1 MSVFRVVSEMYPKP
15 FRSRLILCLTA
26 ALALAGAMQ
35 GPTAHAA
42 ESVFEVAKISVD
54 TTAKDAVAAK
64 QNGMAEAEQRAFQ
77 TVLKRLVPLSAYA
90 QLPTV
95 GAEDVSSLVTG
106 VAIRSEQYSTTRYI
120 AMLDVSFSAQGVKQL
135 LQSYGVAF
143 SEVQAPA
150 LTVLPI
156 VIEKNAVRSSG
167 PEDWR
172 EAWEALDT
180 AHSMTPATIVNPR
193 AELTVET
200 ANAILGGDTSALAT
214 LQSQYGDRPLVVA
227 EAKVADGKFVMRLVG
242 EDSVGNINYV
252 DELKL
257 DGRSAKS
264 VAREAAEIAF
274 GILENRWKVTQ
285 STGRAAPQPME
296 ATYGEDPPVP
306 GATPA
311 APGEVPRN
319 LAASV
324 EFSGLKDW
332 QDIRARL
339 MNVPGLQALEV
350 NSLSARSA
358 AVTFDFAGS
367 LGRLQSELG
376 SSGFSLE
383 DRDGTFV
390 VRAR

>member
-1 MSVFRVVSEMYPKP
+1 MSFFRVVSESYSKP
-15 FRSRLILCLTA
+15 FPSRLILCVM
-26 ALALAGAMQ
+26 ALALGIGLQAQ
-35 GPTAHAA
+35 AA
-42 ESVFEVAKISVD
+42 DSVFEVVKISVD

-64 QNGMAEAEQRAFQ
+64 QKGMAEAEQRAFQ
-77 TVLKRLVPLSAYA
+77 TVLKRLVPLSATA

-120 AMLDVSFSAQGVKQL
+120 ATVDISFSAPGVKRL

-143 SEVQAPA
+143 SEAQAPA

-156 VIEKNAVRSSG
+156 VIDKNAVRSSG

-172 EAWEALDT
+172 GAWEALDT
-180 AHSMTPATIVNPR
+180 SHSMTPATIVNPR

-200 ANAILGGDTSALAT
+200 TNAILGGDTGALAT

-242 EDSVGNINYV
+242 EDSAGNINYL
-252 DELKL
+252 DELPL
-257 DGRSAKS
+257 DGRNAKT

-285 STGRAAPQPME
+285 SSGGAPQPTQT
-296 ATYGEDPPVP
+296 TYGEEPPVP
-306 GATPA
+306 GAEPA

-358 AVTFDFAGS
+358 AVTFEFAGS

-376 SSGFSLE
+376 SIGFSLE

>member
-1 MSVFRVVSEMYPKP
+1 MSFFRVVSESYPKL
-15 FRSRLILCLTA
+15 FRSRLILCLS
-26 ALALAGAMQ
+26 ALALGLALQ
-35 GPTAHAA
+35 GHDAQAA
-42 ESVFEVAKISVD
+42 DSVFEVAKIFVD
-54 TTAKDAVAAK
+54 STAKDAVAAK
-64 QNGMAEAEQRAFQ
+64 QKGMAEAEQRAFQ
-77 TVLKRLVPLSAYA
+77 TVLKRLVPLSATA

-120 AMLDVSFSAQGVKQL
+120 ATLDISFSAPGVKRL

-143 SEVQAPA
+143 SEAQAPA

-156 VIEKNAVRSSG
+156 VIDKNAVRSSG

-172 EAWEALDT
+172 GAWEALDT
-180 AHSMTPATIVNPR
+180 SHSMTPATIVNPR

-200 ANAILGGDTSALAT
+200 ANAILGGDTGALAT

-242 EDSVGNINYV
+242 EDSAGNINYV
-252 DELKL
+252 DELPL
-257 DGRSAKS
+257 DGRNAKT

-285 STGRAAPQPME
+285 SSGGAPQPTQT
-296 ATYGEDPPVP
+296 TYGEEPPVP
-306 GATPA
+306 GAEPA

-358 AVTFDFAGS
+358 AVTFEFAGS

-376 SSGFSLE
+376 SIGFSLE

>member
-1 MSVFRVVSEMYPKP
+1 MSVFRVVSEMNPKP

-143 SEVQAPA
+143 SEAQAPA

-252 DELKL
+252 DDLKL
-257 DGRSAKS
+257 DGRSAKT

-285 STGRAAPQPME
+285 SSDGAPPQPTE
-296 ATYGEDPPVP
+296 ATFGED
-306 GATPA
+306 TPA

>member
-1 MSVFRVVSEMYPKP
+1 M
-15 FRSRLILCLTA
+15 T
-26 ALALAGAMQ
+26 ALALGIGLQALGAR
-35 GPTAHAA
+35 AA
-42 ESVFEVAKISVD
+42 DSVFEVAKISVD

-64 QNGMAEAEQRAFQ
+64 QKGMAEAEQRAFQ

-120 AMLDVSFSAQGVKQL
+120 ATLDVSFSAPGVKRL

-143 SEVQAPA
+143 SEAQAPA

-167 PEDWR
+167 AEGWR

-180 AHSMTPATIVNPR
+180 SHSMTPATIVNPR

-200 ANAILGGDTSALAT
+200 ANAILGGDPSALAT

-242 EDSVGNINYV
+242 EDSAGNINYV

-257 DGRSAKS
+257 DGRNAKT

-285 STGRAAPQPME
+285 SSGGGPQPTPT
-296 ATYGEDPPVP
+296 TYGEEPPAP
-306 GATPA
+306 GAAPA
-311 APGEVPRN
+311 APGEVSRN

-358 AVTFDFAGS
+358 AVTFEFAGS

-376 SSGFSLE
+376 TIGFSLE

>member
-1 MSVFRVVSEMYPKP
+1 MNFFRVVSESYPKP
-15 FRSRLILCLTA
+15 FPSRLILCVM
-26 ALALAGAMQ
+26 ALALGIGLQAQ
-35 GPTAHAA
+35 AA
-42 ESVFEVAKISVD
+42 DSVFEVAKISVD

-64 QNGMAEAEQRAFQ
+64 QKGMAEAEQRAFQ
-77 TVLKRLVPLSAYA
+77 TVLKRLVPLSATA

-120 AMLDVSFSAQGVKQL
+120 ATLDISFSAPGVKRL

-143 SEVQAPA
+143 SEAQAPA

-156 VIEKNAVRSSG
+156 VIDKNAVRSSG
-167 PEDWR
+167 SEDWR
-172 EAWEALDT
+172 GAWEALDT
-180 AHSMTPATIVNPR
+180 SHSITPATIVNPR

-200 ANAILGGDTSALAT
+200 ANAVLGGDTGALAT

-242 EDSVGNINYV
+242 EDSAGNINYL
-252 DELKL
+252 DELPL
-257 DGRSAKS
+257 DGRNAKT

-285 STGRAAPQPME
+285 SSGGAPQPTQT
-296 ATYGEDPPVP
+296 TYGEEPPVP
-306 GATPA
+306 GAEPA

-358 AVTFDFAGS
+358 AVTFEFAGS

-376 SSGFSLE
+376 SIGFSLE

>member
-1 MSVFRVVSEMYPKP
+1 MSFFRVVSESYPAP
-15 FRSRLILCLTA
+15 FRSRLILCLMT
-26 ALALAGAMQ
+26 ALALGIGLQALGAR
-35 GPTAHAA
+35 AA
-42 ESVFEVAKISVD
+42 DSVFEVAKISVD

-64 QNGMAEAEQRAFQ
+64 QKGMAEAEQRAFQ

-95 GAEDVSSLVTG
+95 SAEDVSSLVTG

-120 AMLDVSFSAQGVKQL
+120 ATLDVSFSAPGVKRL

-143 SEVQAPA
+143 SEAQAPA

-167 PEDWR
+167 AEGWR

-180 AHSMTPATIVNPR
+180 SHSMTPATIVNPR

-200 ANAILGGDTSALAT
+200 ANAILGGDQSALAT
-214 LQSQYGDRPLVVA
+214 LQSQYGDRPWVVA

-242 EDSVGNINYV
+242 EDSAGNINYV

-257 DGRSAKS
+257 DGRNAKT

-285 STGRAAPQPME
+285 SSGGGPQPTPT
-296 ATYGEDPPVP
+296 TYGEEPPAA
-306 GATPA
+306 GAAPA

-358 AVTFDFAGS
+358 AVTFEFAGS

-376 SSGFSLE
+376 TIGFSLE